1 MLSVGLYSYLQN
13 YLSLFGRVRWQLPN
27 EEVKKGER
35 EKVEKK
41 KKKKSD
47 LQIAIL
53 EIIYKFLVFLRK
65 MKEKKLS
72 NEYEPLF
79 IPKGL

>member
-41 KKKKSD
+41 
-47 LQIAIL
+47 LPN
-53 EIIYKFLVFLRK
+53 
-65 MKEKKLS
+65 EKNK
-72 NEYEPLF
+72 
-79 IPKGL
+79 IK